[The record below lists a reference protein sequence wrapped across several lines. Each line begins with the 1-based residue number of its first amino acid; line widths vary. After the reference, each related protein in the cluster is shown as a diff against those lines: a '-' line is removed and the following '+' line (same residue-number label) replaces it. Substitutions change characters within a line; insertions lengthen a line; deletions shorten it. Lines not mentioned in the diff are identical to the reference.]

1 MTGRVRSC
9 AVTASSTARSPTRRN
24 SAGNPTL
31 PTLPG
36 PDAAAWGLLVC
47 RIGRPPGSK
56 RGMTFRRRHRDNAQ
70 SRDEKMGEYG
80 VGQSVPREED
90 PYLLRGAG
98 RYVDDMAQ
106 LGLLRAFVLRSPHA
120 HARIR
125 SIDVSAARSMPG
137 AVLALAGDD
146 PAVAGLGT
154 QKPNTPR
161 KRRDG
166 SPAFACSQPALAR
179 DTVRY
184 IGEPLAF
191 VHEAGN
197 KAAADAA
204 FATAFHVVKHRMV
217 INRLTTNA
225 MEPRGAIADYD
236 ARDQRLTLRCTA
248 QGPHQFRRFLAADV
262 FKVPETKIRVI
273 AENVGGG
280 FGMKG
285 GLYPEY
291 ILCCLAAKLAG
302 APVKW
307 IGERG
312 ESLLSDEHCRDNI
325 TEAELALDADGKFVG
340 LRARTYANLGAYY
353 HSDRSAG

>member
-1 MTGRVRSC
+1 M
-9 AVTASSTARSPTRRN
+9 
-24 SAGNPTL
+24 L
-31 PTLPG
+31 
-36 PDAAAWGLLVC
+36 
-47 RIGRPPGSK
+47 
-56 RGMTFRRRHRDNAQ
+56 
-70 SRDEKMGEYG
+70 
-80 VGQSVPREED
+80 
-90 PYLLRGAG
+90 
-98 RYVDDMAQ
+98 
-106 LGLLRAFVLRSPHA
+106 
-120 HARIR
+120 
-125 SIDVSAARSMPG
+125 
-137 AVLALAGDD
+137 
-146 PAVAGLGT
+146 PAVATLEDAIKQG
-154 QKPNTPR
+154 
-161 KRRDG
+161 
-166 SPAFACSQPALAR
+166 AR
-179 DTVRY
+179 AVYDKCADN
-184 IGEPLAF
+184 LAF

-204 FATAFHVVKHRMV
+204 FASAFHVVKHRMV

-340 LRARTYANLGAYY
+340 LRAR
-353 HSDRSAG
+353 RSEEHTSELQSRQYLVCRLLLEKKKKKKQRHGHLAEHE

>member
-1 MTGRVRSC
+1 MTGRVRAC
-9 AVTASSTARSPTRRN
+9 AVTASSTARSPTNGN

-36 PDAAAWGLLVC
+36 PPDAATWGLLVC
-47 RIGRPPGSK
+47 RIGHPSGSN
-56 RGMTFRRRHRDNAQ
+56 REMTFRRRHRDNAQ

-106 LGLLRAFVLRSPHA
+106 VGLLRAFVLRSPHA

-137 AVLALAGDD
+137 VVLALAGDD

-184 IGEPLAF
+184 IGEPVAFVVAETLHQAKDAAEAIAIDYDMLPAVATLEDAIKPGARAVYDKCADNLAF

-197 KAAADAA
+197 KATAAAA
-204 FATAFHVVKHRMV
+204 FARAFHVVKHRMV

-262 FKVPETKIRVI
+262 FKVPATNIR
-273 AENVGGG
+273 
-280 FGMKG
+280 
-285 GLYPEY
+285 
-291 ILCCLAAKLAG
+291 
-302 APVKW
+302 
-307 IGERG
+307 
-312 ESLLSDEHCRDNI
+312 
-325 TEAELALDADGKFVG
+325 
-340 LRARTYANLGAYY
+340 
-353 HSDRSAG
+353 